1 MQTFTKTATFTGT
14 KNALEN
20 FLCSGV
26 KFESKKKISGDTLTV
41 TWFCESA
48 NDDVR
53 DYINLNEASLWG
65 VELVEING

>member
-1 MQTFTKTATFTGT
+1 MQTFTKTATFTANE
-14 KNALEN
+14 NALKN

-26 KFESKKKISGDTLTV
+26 KFESKKKIAGATLTV
-41 TWFCESA
+41 AWFCESA